1 MKKMANKIKTTTE
14 TALIEP
20 TISAIGALHPLNP
33 HSISSR
39 SLNSLKPSL
48 FSKDI

>member
-33 HSISSR
+33 HSISIR
-39 SLNSLKPSL
+39 SLNSLNPSL
-48 FSKDI
+48 FSKAI